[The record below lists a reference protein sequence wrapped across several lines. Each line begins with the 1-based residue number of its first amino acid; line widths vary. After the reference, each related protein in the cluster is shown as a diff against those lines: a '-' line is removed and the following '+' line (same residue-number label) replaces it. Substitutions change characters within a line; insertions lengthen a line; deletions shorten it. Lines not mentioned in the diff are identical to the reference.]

1 MGIREDKKSDFL
13 TLYQDKQESLN
24 QSVEQD
30 TIREDLFFESPE
42 THSLSIFLHQYS
54 GNVFKSYND
63 LLFNNFTN
71 NKLPTGTCF
80 PFGKKIFITVN
91 GKILPCERIGQQF
104 FLGQLTGNS
113 VDLDFEAIANRYNAW
128 FKTIGKQCAQCYNI
142 HSCMQCIFNIE
153 NLDRNPVC
161 QGFMAREGFVQYV
174 SDQMTY
180 LEKNPGLYKKI
191 MEELI
196 IE

>member
-1 MGIREDKKSDFL
+1 MLYSIDGDRYNNSYRVNNNVENSVDRVFSYIKLFNEKYPEAFDKNVRFNAVLHNRNSISEIYGFIKQEFNKVPQISELNNMGIREDKKSDFL

-91 GKILPCERIGQQF
+91 GKILPCE
-104 FLGQLTGNS
+104 
-113 VDLDFEAIANRYNAW
+113 
-128 FKTIGKQCAQCYNI
+128 
-142 HSCMQCIFNIE
+142 
-153 NLDRNPVC
+153 
-161 QGFMAREGFVQYV
+161 
-174 SDQMTY
+174 
-180 LEKNPGLYKKI
+180 
-191 MEELI
+191 
-196 IE
+196 